1 MCYGVSSSLGI
12 HLQVIVCLYTLVCW
26 RKILWNT
33 KIFTMHIGGKA
44 HIHFVKTTVAGV
56 GDLIVHC
63 FGDKK
68 NYSFF

>member
-1 MCYGVSSSLGI
+1 MS
-12 HLQVIVCLYTLVCW
+12 YTLVCW